1 LDVPTLSTQEQ
12 NALVTE
18 TLDLV
23 GHVVSELA
31 VRYPRH
37 VDRAELWNAGALG
50 LVEAS
55 RRYNPEAEIPF
66 ARYAAIR
73 IRGSIIDSTRKRDWA
88 TRSVRRHLRDIQQAA
103 VRLEEQTGVAPS
115 QVELAGCLGITVAD
129 LTARQ
134 AQASVSTLLHLDT
147 ADSEETSLAERVEEE
162 RIDAVPE
169 LALEQRELRGTLQ
182 TAVRHLPPV
191 QAEVIS
197 RYYLRGEL
205 LQDVAEDMGL
215 TTARVSQ
222 IRSEALDAM
231 RSFFATQYEGVN
243 SAPDAAPGKKARA
256 AYVTRVAESTTWRSR
271 LDTDPTG
278 LDLTPLGLTG

>member
-23 GHVVSELA
+23 SHVVSELA

-73 IRGSIIDSTRKRDWA
+73 IRGSIIDSTRNRDWA

-115 QVELAGCLGITVAD
+115 QAELAGCLGITVAD

-231 RSFFATQYEGVN
+231 RSFFATQYEGVT

>member
-1 LDVPTLSTQEQ
+1 MPTLSTQEQ

-73 IRGSIIDSTRKRDWA
+73 IRGSIIDSTRNRDWA

-115 QVELAGCLGITVAD
+115 QAELAGCLGITVAD

-147 ADSEETSLAERVEEE
+147 ADREETSLAERVEEE

-231 RSFFATQYEGVN
+231 RSFFATQYEGVT

-278 LDLTPLGLTG
+278 LDLAPLGLTG

>member
-1 LDVPTLSTQEQ
+1 VPTLSTQEQ

-23 GHVVSELA
+23 SHVVSELA

-73 IRGSIIDSTRKRDWA
+73 IRGSIIDSTRNRDWA

-115 QVELAGCLGITVAD
+115 QAELAGCLGITVAD

>member
-1 LDVPTLSTQEQ
+1 VPTLSTQEQ

-23 GHVVSELA
+23 SHVVSELA

-73 IRGSIIDSTRKRDWA
+73 IRGSIIDSTRNRDWA

-115 QVELAGCLGITVAD
+115 QAELAGCLGITVAD

-147 ADSEETSLAERVEEE
+147 ADREETSLAERVEEE

-231 RSFFATQYEGVN
+231 RSFFATQYEGVT

>member
-1 LDVPTLSTQEQ
+1 VPTLSTQEQ

-73 IRGSIIDSTRKRDWA
+73 IRGSIIDSTRNRDWA

-115 QVELAGCLGITVAD
+115 QAELAGCLGITVAD

-147 ADSEETSLAERVEEE
+147 ADREETSLAERVEEE

-231 RSFFATQYEGVN
+231 RSFFATQYEGVT

>member
-1 LDVPTLSTQEQ
+1 
-12 NALVTE
+12 
-18 TLDLV
+18 V

-73 IRGSIIDSTRKRDWA
+73 IRGSIIDSTRNRDWA

-115 QVELAGCLGITVAD
+115 QAELAGCLGITVAD

>member
-1 LDVPTLSTQEQ
+1 VPTLSTQEQ

-73 IRGSIIDSTRKRDWA
+73 IRGSIIDSTRNRDWA

-115 QVELAGCLGITVAD
+115 QAELAGCLGITVAD

-147 ADSEETSLAERVEEE
+147 ADREETSLAERVEEE

-231 RSFFATQYEGVN
+231 RSFFATQYEGVT

-278 LDLTPLGLTG
+278 LDLAPLGLTG

>member
-23 GHVVSELA
+23 SHVVSELA

-73 IRGSIIDSTRKRDWA
+73 IRGSIIDSTRNRDWA

-115 QVELAGCLGITVAD
+115 QAELAGCLGITVAD

-231 RSFFATQYEGVN
+231 RSFFATQYEGVT

-271 LDTDPTG
+271 LDTDPPG

>member
-1 LDVPTLSTQEQ
+1 MPTLSTQEQ

-73 IRGSIIDSTRKRDWA
+73 IRGSIIDSTRNRDWA

-115 QVELAGCLGITVAD
+115 QAELAGCLGITVAD

-231 RSFFATQYEGVN
+231 RSFFATQYEGVT

>member
-1 LDVPTLSTQEQ
+1 MPTLSTQEQ

-23 GHVVSELA
+23 SHVVSELA

-73 IRGSIIDSTRKRDWA
+73 IRGSIIDSTRNRDWA

-115 QVELAGCLGITVAD
+115 QAELAGCLGITVAD

-147 ADSEETSLAERVEEE
+147 ADREETSLAERVEEE

-231 RSFFATQYEGVN
+231 RSFFATQYEGVT

>member
-1 LDVPTLSTQEQ
+1 MPTLSTQEQ

-73 IRGSIIDSTRKRDWA
+73 IRGSIIDSTRNRDWA

-115 QVELAGCLGITVAD
+115 QAELAGCLGITVAD

-147 ADSEETSLAERVEEE
+147 ADREETSLAERVEEE

-231 RSFFATQYEGVN
+231 RSFFATQYEGVT

>member
-23 GHVVSELA
+23 SHVVSELA

-73 IRGSIIDSTRKRDWA
+73 IRGSIIDSTRNRDWA
-88 TRSVRRHLRDIQQAA
+88 TRSVRRHLREIQQAA

-147 ADSEETSLAERVEEE
+147 ADPEETSLAERVEEE